1 MKDIGTYRQRSN
13 IMTCM
18 SIKKIDEK
26 DYLALREM
34 ISEQR
39 LSLGEYMMDCY
50 RELDKDVVDIN
61 RLRTLHMKR

>member
-1 MKDIGTYRQRSN
+1 MKDIGTYRLGSN
-13 IMTCM
+13 ITTSI
-18 SIKKIDEK
+18 SIKKYDEK
-26 DYLALREM
+26 DYLALRKM
-34 ISEQR
+34 IRRQR